1 MGKIRSK
8 KMVTKGNGRN
18 GIKGIKVIDVG
29 SNPEETQFGTCELCF
44 SYGVADNPYMVLE
57 FPDGTQVTHDTY
69 YWDWG
74 DYFEVT
80 VGNVVDFSAWLSEQE
95 LSDED
100 VEALKNDGTYV
111 LIELIDEYNNQKE
124 EDDE

>member
-1 MGKIRSK
+1 M
-8 KMVTKGNGRN
+8 
-18 GIKGIKVIDVG
+18 KGIKVIDIG

-57 FPDGTQVTHDTY
+57 FPDGTQTTHKTY

-74 DYFEVT
+74 DYWESNVN
-80 VGNVVDFSAWLSEQE
+80 NVVDFSAWLSEQE

-100 VEALKNDGTYV
+100 VEMLKNDGKQV
-111 LIELIDEYNNQKE
+111 LISLIDEYNWQFE
-124 EDDE
+124 EG

>member
-1 MGKIRSK
+1 M
-8 KMVTKGNGRN
+8 
-18 GIKGIKVIDVG
+18 KGIKVIDVG
-29 SNPEETQFGTCELCF
+29 SNPRRTQFGTCELCF
-44 SYGVADNPYMVLE
+44 SYGIADNPYMVLE
-57 FPDGTQVTHDTY
+57 FPDGTQVTLETHC
-69 YWDWG
+69 WDWG